1 MYEDTKQKE
10 MKNKKM
16 KKFLCLMIS
25 QLNTL
30 ISARIIY
37 IHKVMIQARI
47 LKIKQN
53 DKKNN
58 ILLKKKKFNQQKT
71 FCKINYANLIL
82 LIFKMRMKNGKITK

>member
-47 LKIKQN
+47 LKIKQIMLFLE
-53 DKKNN
+53 K
-58 ILLKKKKFNQQKT
+58 
-71 FCKINYANLIL
+71 
-82 LIFKMRMKNGKITK
+82 